1 MKFPSGGR
9 PSNKMYLSG
18 SKWNMRRKRRP
29 VNPWRVILLLALIA
43 GAVYAERFIVPSV
56 PPLFVITPTPTRS
69 PVTYVLEAKSLFES
83 GKLDQAIAAYRQAIA
98 ADPQQASFYI
108 EMARVQ
114 VFNSQWDEA
123 EGSARDALL
132 IDPNSAMAHAVHGW
146 ALDFQNKYTDA
157 QREVE
162 AALKIDPN
170 LALAHAYYAEVL
182 IDASLDNYKKAKEEA
197 DRAVQ
202 MDPNMLEGHRALG
215 YVWEFTQNYAE
226 AAKEYETALRINPN
240 LAMLHVKIG
249 DMLFNQGD
257 TNGAISSYL
266 QASQLAPTSTQPLTR
281 IAQAYARTGDFGKAS
296 QYAAAAVDLQPSNP
310 RMHGNLGRMLY
321 KNNQFDKAEVELALA
336 VHGGTTD
343 KGVAVQ
349 GLPIDPGDSTVVEFY
364 WTYGLA
370 LAKNAQCDQAVQI
383 FQALIAG
390 VKDDATAINN
400 STQGL
405 VLCGVLKP
413 SPTPRATPVPGG

>member
-1 MKFPSGGR
+1 
-9 PSNKMYLSG
+9 MYLSG
-18 SKWNMRRKRRP
+18 SKWNMRKKRRP
-29 VNPWRVILLLALIA
+29 VNPWRVLLLLGLIA
-43 GAVYAERFIVPSV
+43 VAVYLERFIVPSV
-56 PPLFVITPTPTRS
+56 PPLFVETPTPTRS
-69 PVTYVLEAKSLFES
+69 PVTYVMEAKSLFEA

-98 ADPQQASFYI
+98 ADPQQASFYV
-108 EMARVQ
+108 ELARVQ
-114 VFNSQWDEA
+114 VFNSQWNDA

-146 ALDFQNKYTDA
+146 ALDFQIKYADA

-162 AALKIDPN
+162 TALKIDPN

-182 IDASLDNYKKAKEEA
+182 IDGSLDNYKKAKEEA

-202 MDPNMLEGHRALG
+202 MDPNLLEAHRALG
-215 YVWEFTQNYAE
+215 YVWELTQNYAE
-226 AAKEYETALRINPN
+226 ASKEYETALRINPN

-266 QASQLAPTSTQPLTR
+266 QASQLAPTNTQPLTR
-281 IAQAYARTGDFGKAS
+281 IAQAYARAGDFGKAS
-296 QYAAAAVDLQPSNP
+296 QYAAAAVDLQPSSP
-310 RMHGNLGRMLY
+310 RQHGNLGRMLY
-321 KNNQFDKAEVELALA
+321 KNNQFDKAVTELNLA

-349 GLPIDPGDSTVVEFY
+349 GMPIDPGDASVVEFY

-370 LAKNAQCDQAVQI
+370 LAKTQQCDQAVQI

-390 VKDDATAINN
+390 VKDDETAVANATE
-400 STQGL
+400 GL

-413 SPTPRATPVPGG
+413 SPTPRATPASSG